1 MDILKMK
8 TKHEKP
14 EEQEVLKWADILKE
28 ILNDGPQ
35 AVLQIKK
42 LEPPYPE

>member
-1 MDILKMK
+1 MNIFKIK

-28 ILNDGPQ
+28 ILNNGPQ
-35 AVLQIKK
+35 AVSQIKK
-42 LEPPYPE
+42 LKPPYPE